1 MIESKGCVTNTE
13 VKTIRRKIGNKGRD
27 EVKGGTMQESDNIA
41 DINDENVD
49 IIHTDSA
56 NEEPIKIIENG
67 LSDSERDRLLRLR
80 ETLEGDN
87 FGKTEVNLKYGDK
100 KKLRTKLS
108 KLSKG
113 SRTCKNHRFYTL
125 QKCHISSNEN
135 RRRRSRHEE
144 IKCKEERRT
153 FLEKKDCERY
163 Q

>member
-1 MIESKGCVTNTE
+1 MMNQIRMIKSKGCVTNTE

-49 IIHTDSA
+49 INHTDSG

-100 KKLRTKLS
+100 KK
-108 KLSKG
+108 
-113 SRTCKNHRFYTL
+113 
-125 QKCHISSNEN
+125 
-135 RRRRSRHEE
+135 
-144 IKCKEERRT
+144 IKDEVIKVIKR
-153 FLEKKDCERY
+153 
-163 Q
+163 